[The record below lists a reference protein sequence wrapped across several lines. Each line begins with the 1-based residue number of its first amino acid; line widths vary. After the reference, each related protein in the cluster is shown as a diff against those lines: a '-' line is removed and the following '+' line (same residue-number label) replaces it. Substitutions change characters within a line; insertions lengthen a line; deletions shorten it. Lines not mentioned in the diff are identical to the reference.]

1 MLGSADASNTDL
13 SDKSNSSS
21 QRRRRMLD
29 SGAVRLLA
37 SSAVPSQSPGPVSPI
52 SSSPVSSRRI
62 GFDGT
67 MATPSRELLR
77 STTSSRNQRAVAPVT
92 FDPLSPNSTKENN
105 IIAMEEDNSSTDR
118 TISSSDH
125 NAYVTANAS
134 LRHGHA
140 YNQYNSNG
148 DVAISIPVVL
158 AAAAASS
165 RAGNGYVS
173 RRLDCGDPVAWTLWK
188 GGEEDLPWLLEQDR
202 RLVPKVSSN
211 LSVVYGE
218 TTTADMARPVPIM
231 ATRPFV

>member
-37 SSAVPSQSPGPVSPI
+37 SGAVTSQSPGPVSPI

-77 STTSSRNQRAVAPVT
+77 STMSSRNQRAVAPVT

-125 NAYVTANAS
+125 NSAYATANAS
-134 LRHGHA
+134 LRHG
-140 YNQYNSNG
+140 YNQYNGNG
-148 DVAISIPVVL
+148 DVTISIPVVL

-202 RLVPKVSSN
+202 SLVPKVSSN
-211 LSVVYGE
+211 LSDVYGE

-231 ATRPFV
+231 ASRRFV